1 MNERFLMIFNAGIVI
16 AIVTFILFS
25 WFYLREQFMWG
36 IILVVLLLLFAGYV
50 NAMRKAPWRS
60 TRVQDAAVA
69 ILACLVL
76 GFTWFY
82 MREQFCLAGNFVIF
96 LVILVELLK
105 VISWLKGTV
114 SIQVIIH
121 KNEKDEERKDK

>member
-1 MNERFLMIFNAGIVI
+1 MIFNAGMVI
-16 AIVTFILFS
+16 AIVAIILLS

-50 NAMRKAPWRS
+50 NAMRKAPWRG
-60 TRVQDAAVA
+60 TGVPDAAVA
-69 ILACLVL
+69 VLAVLVL
-76 GFTWFY
+76 GFAWFY
-82 MREQFCLAGNFVIF
+82 MREQFCWAGNFVIL
-96 LVILVELLK
+96 LVILVQLMK

-121 KNEKDEERKDK
+121 KNEKDEDRKA